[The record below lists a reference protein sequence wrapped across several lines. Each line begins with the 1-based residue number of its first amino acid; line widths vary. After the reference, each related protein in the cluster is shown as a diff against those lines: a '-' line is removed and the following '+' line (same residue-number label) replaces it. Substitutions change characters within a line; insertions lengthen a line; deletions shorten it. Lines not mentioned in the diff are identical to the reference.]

1 MHCPFYFE
9 ILKINKC
16 KGESLML
23 KKTVSFYNGVEIPV
37 IGLGTW
43 QTPENIAA
51 RVVKEGIEVGY
62 LHIDTA
68 AAYRNEYGVGEGI
81 KLSGIDRKKIFI
93 TTKIPAELKTYEE
106 AKESIRKSLELLDVD
121 YIDLIIIHCPTPWR
135 EYFLRRKDYFKEN
148 AAVYRALEEAYEEG
162 KLRAIGVS
170 NFNIADIQNILDN
183 CKIKPMINQIPWYIG
198 CRDEALKA
206 YCNRHQ
212 ILVESYS
219 PLGTGKLLGNK
230 KIAKMA
236 EKYGVT
242 PAQLCIRFALQDV
255 DITLPKTTHK
265 DRMIENAKVDFEIS
279 KEDMEIL
286 KNM

>member
-1 MHCPFYFE
+1 
-9 ILKINKC
+9 
-16 KGESLML
+16 ML

-43 QTPENIAA
+43 QTPEEIAA

-62 LHIDTA
+62 IHIDTA
-68 AAYRNEYGVGEGI
+68 AAYRNEHGVGEGI
-81 KLSGIDRKKIFI
+81 KLSGIDRKKLFI

-106 AKESIRKSLELLDVD
+106 AKDSINKSLKLLDVD

-135 EYFLRRKDYFKEN
+135 EYFNRSKDYFKEN
-148 AAVYRALEEAYEEG
+148 IEVYRALEEAYEAG

-170 NFNIADIQNILDN
+170 NFSIADIQNIMDH

-198 CRDEALKA
+198 CRDEKLKEF
-206 YCNRHQ
+206 CNKNQ

-219 PLGTGKLLGNK
+219 PLGTGRIIDK
-230 KIAKMA
+230 KEIVEMAK
-236 EKYGVT
+236 KYNVT

-265 DRMIENAKVDFEIS
+265 ERMIENSLVDFEI
-279 KEDMEIL
+279 KEQDFNFL
-286 KNM
+286 KELK